1 MIIYLM
7 LVKYHMDDYYK
18 VLELNKNASQVEI
31 RKSFRTLA
39 LRYHPD
45 KNKNVGSKEKFV
57 KIVEAYEVL
66 SDAIGKK
73 NYDESITIKRNT
85 PKYDFSWTPSADF
98 EKVYSYARIKNT
110 YVGGGIWDIGEK
122 ASKAMWKATIILL
135 ASLASMALLILFLP

>member
-1 MIIYLM
+1 MIIYLIF
-7 LVKYHMDDYYK
+7 VKYYVDDYYRA
-18 VLELNKNASQVEI
+18 LELNNNASIAEI

-45 KNKNVGSKEKFV
+45 KNKDESSKEKFM

-66 SDAIGKK
+66 SDANRKK
-73 NYDESITIKRNT
+73 NYDESITIKKNT

-98 EKVYSYARIKNT
+98 EKVYSYTRIKNT

-122 ASKAMWKATIILL
+122 ASKGMWKATIILL
-135 ASLASMALLILFLP
+135 AALASMALLIVLL

>member
-1 MIIYLM
+1 
-7 LVKYHMDDYYK
+7 MDDYYRS
-18 VLELNKNASQVEI
+18 LELNKNASMDEI

-45 KNKNVGSKEKFV
+45 KNKDEGSKEIFM

-66 SDAIGKK
+66 SDVNRKK
-73 NYDESITIKRNT
+73 NYDESITIKKNR

-98 EKVYSYARIKNT
+98 ERVYSYSRIKNT

-122 ASKAMWKATIILL
+122 ATRGMWKATIILL

>member
-1 MIIYLM
+1 
-7 LVKYHMDDYYK
+7 MDDYYN
-18 VLELNKNASQVEI
+18 VLELNRNASLDEI

-45 KNKNVGSKEKFV
+45 KNKNTESKEKFM
-57 KIVEAYEVL
+57 KIVEAYETL
-66 SDAIGKK
+66 SDVNGKR
-73 NYDESITIKRNT
+73 NYDESITIKKDS

-98 EKVYSYARIKNT
+98 EKVYSYSRIKNT
-110 YVGGGIWDIGEK
+110 YGGGGIWDIGEK

>member
-18 VLELNKNASQVEI
+18 VLELNKNASQDEI

-98 EKVYSYARIKNT
+98 EKVYSYTRIKNT

>member
-1 MIIYLM
+1 
-7 LVKYHMDDYYK
+7 VDDYYSA
-18 VLELNKNASQVEI
+18 LELNSNAPIDEI

-45 KNKNVGSKEKFV
+45 KNKDEGSKEKFM

-66 SDAIGKK
+66 SDANRKK
-73 NYDESITIKRNT
+73 NYDESITIKKNK

-98 EKVYSYARIKNT
+98 EKVYSYSRIKNT

-122 ASKAMWKATIILL
+122 ATKGMWKATIILL

>member
-1 MIIYLM
+1 
-7 LVKYHMDDYYK
+7 MDDYYRA
-18 VLELNKNASQVEI
+18 LELKKNASIDEI

-39 LRYHPD
+39 LKYHPD
-45 KNKNVGSKEKFV
+45 KNKDEGSKEKFM

-66 SDAIGKK
+66 SDESGKK
-73 NYDESITIKRNT
+73 NYDESITIRKNT

-98 EKVYSYARIKNT
+98 EKIYSYTKIKNT

>member
-1 MIIYLM
+1 
-7 LVKYHMDDYYK
+7 MDDYYTA
-18 VLELNKNASQVEI
+18 LELNKNASLDEI

-39 LRYHPD
+39 LKYHPD
-45 KNKNVGSKEKFV
+45 KNKDEGSKEKFM

-66 SDAIGKK
+66 SDANGKK
-73 NYDESITIKRNT
+73 NYDESITIRKST

-98 EKVYSYARIKNT
+98 DKVYSYSRIKST
-110 YVGGGIWDIGEK
+110 YGGGGIWDIGEK

>member
-1 MIIYLM
+1 
-7 LVKYHMDDYYK
+7 MDDYYRA
-18 VLELNKNASQVEI
+18 LELKKNASIDEI

-39 LRYHPD
+39 LKYHPD
-45 KNKNVGSKEKFV
+45 KNKEKFM

-66 SDAIGKK
+66 SDESGKK
-73 NYDESITIKRNT
+73 KYDESITIRKNT

-98 EKVYSYARIKNT
+98 EKIYSYTRIKNT

>member
-1 MIIYLM
+1 
-7 LVKYHMDDYYK
+7 MDDYYSA
-18 VLELNKNASQVEI
+18 LELNSNASIDEI

-45 KNKNVGSKEKFV
+45 KNKDEGSKEKFM

-66 SDAIGKK
+66 SDVNRKK
-73 NYDESITIKRNT
+73 NYDESITIKKNK

-98 EKVYSYARIKNT
+98 EKVYSYSRIKNT

-122 ASKAMWKATIILL
+122 ATKGMWKATIILL